1 MQPVRTIFKE
11 RALLLAF
18 LALLL
23 IVFGIWISNTDK
35 GQGFRQLTGYHSPV
49 LDFFFRYITHLGDGV
64 FIITTGILIG
74 IRKQYILSGGI
85 LISYMLSGIFAQAG
99 KRLLDLPRPKAWFE
113 AIGETVYQVPGI
125 EVHMKGSFPS
135 GHTTSAFALAVV
147 LILML
152 PCRWYSW
159 LLLLLAII
167 VGYSR
172 IYLSQHFPVDVWAG
186 AMIGAFSGIIVF
198 LIIKNSKYLSAKEAN
213 PK

>member
-1 MQPVRTIFKE
+1 MQSVRIIFKE

-23 IVFGIWISNTDK
+23 LVFGIWIAVTDK
-35 GQGFRQLTGYHSPV
+35 GQGFRQLTGYHSPPF
-49 LDFFFRYITHLGDGV
+49 DFFFRYITHLGDGI
-64 FIITTGILIG
+64 FIIVTGILIG
-74 IRKQYILSGGI
+74 KRKQYILSGGI
-85 LISYMLSGIFAQAG
+85 LISYMLSGIFAQLG
-99 KRLLDLPRPKAWFE
+99 KKLLNLPRPKAWFE
-113 AIGETVYQVPGI
+113 AIGETIYQVPGL

-135 GHTTSAFALAVV
+135 GHTASAFAFATV

-152 PCRWYSW
+152 PYRWYSG

-186 AMIGAFSGIIVF
+186 AMIGAFSGVIVF
-198 LIIKNSKYLSAKEAN
+198 LIFKNSKYLNSKFH
-213 PK
+213 